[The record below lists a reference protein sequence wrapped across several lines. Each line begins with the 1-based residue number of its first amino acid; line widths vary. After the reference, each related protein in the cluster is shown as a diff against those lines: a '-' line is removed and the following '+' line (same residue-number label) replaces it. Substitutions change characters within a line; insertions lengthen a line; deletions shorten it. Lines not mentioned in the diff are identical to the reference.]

1 MTKNRVTEGTP
12 AEKKAGIEKLKQ
24 DYSQAVTKGDKDE
37 AKRLGD
43 ILRRLGQK
51 LPK

>member
-1 MTKNRVTEGTP
+1 MTKPRVTEGTP

-24 DYSQAVTKGDKDE
+24 DYSQAVTRGDRDE
-37 AKRLGD
+37 TKRLAD
-43 ILRRLGQK
+43 ILKRLGQK